1 IALMHNG
8 KVLVVSG
15 SGNLPSDTTYLAG
28 VWDPT
33 ANPPT
38 ITTQPVRFDMFCNG
52 MVVLPDGRPFVIS
65 GTQQYDPFHGDPRT
79 AAYDPASGNFVQLQS
94 MADGRWYPTA
104 TTLRDGSV
112 MILSGLGQDGS
123 TNETIEIYKVGVGW
137 SQPYPISPFSAALYP
152 RMHLLPNGTVFYS
165 GPGTDSGI
173 FNPAAIADPNTHGWQ
188 FGPTTNYSGTRTY
201 GSSVLLPLLP
211 SNNYKPVVMIMGGG
225 NPATNT
231 TELVDLSATNPTWV
245 NGPLMSQPRI
255 EMDAVI
261 LPSGKVLAVNGSTN
275 DEDASTASLN
285 ADLYDPNT
293 NTFSSA
299 GKDTHTPPPCPTP
312 TTGACYPRLYH
323 SGALLLPDATVM
335 VVGGNPQ
342 RGTYVPQVEIYSPAY
357 LFNANGTLAT
367 RPTITS
373 ITPSVIGYGNSFQFQ
388 LQTPDAS
395 SISSVVLV
403 RPGSVTHAF

>member
-1 IALMHNG
+1 MVGPVLLTKSSHARTFRSAALTLVIFLISAFGSQRPAKAQANVQGQWTTLNTQMPINPVHIALMHNG

-33 ANPPT
+33 ATPPT
-38 ITTQPVRFDMFCNG
+38 ITTQLVPFDMFCNV

-79 AAYDPASGNFVQLQS
+79 AAYDPATGNFVQLQS

-104 TTLRDGSV
+104 TTLSDGSV
-112 MILSGLGQDGS
+112 MILSGLAQDGS
-123 TNETIEIYKVGVGW
+123 TNETIEIYKVGGVGAGW

-165 GPGTDSGI
+165 GPGTNSGI
-173 FNPAAIADPNTHGWQ
+173 FYPANITDPNTHGWQ

-231 TELVDLSATNPTWV
+231 TELVDMSANNPTWV
-245 NGPLMSQPRI
+245 YGPNMSQQRI

-261 LPSGKVLAVNGSTN
+261 LPNGKVLAVNGSTN
-275 DEDASTASLN
+275 DEDSTTASLN
-285 ADLYDPNT
+285 ADLYDPVT
-293 NTFSSA
+293 NLFSSA
-299 GKDTHTPPPCPTP
+299 G
-312 TTGACYPRLYH
+312 ANAFARLYH

-335 VVGGNPQ
+335 VVG
-342 RGTYVPQVEIYSPAY
+342 
-357 LFNANGTLAT
+357 
-367 RPTITS
+367 
-373 ITPSVIGYGNSFQFQ
+373 
-388 LQTPDAS
+388 
-395 SISSVVLV
+395 
-403 RPGSVTHAF
+403 